1 MSIVN
6 QIPKSEDG
14 YGVRYISTKNG
25 MEMNYII
32 SQNTKKERF
41 TLWKETKNG
50 YEKISTSNN
59 PVDLYKKI

>member
-14 YGVRYISTKNG
+14 YGARYYSDSGNI
-25 MEMNYII
+25 YII

-41 TLWKETKNG
+41 TLWKESKSG
-50 YEKISTSNN
+50 YEKIATADI
-59 PVDLYKKI
+59 PTALYKKCI

>member
-14 YGVRYISTKNG
+14 YGVRYVSDSGI
-25 MEMNYII
+25 NYIV

-41 TLWKETKNG
+41 TLCKEFKNG
-50 YEKISTSNN
+50 YEKIATSNN
-59 PVDLYKKI
+59 PIDLYKKCK